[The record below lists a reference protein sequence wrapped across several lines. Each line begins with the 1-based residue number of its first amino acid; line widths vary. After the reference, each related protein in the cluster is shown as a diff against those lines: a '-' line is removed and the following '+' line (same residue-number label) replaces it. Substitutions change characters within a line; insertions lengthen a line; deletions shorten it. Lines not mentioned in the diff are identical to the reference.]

1 MKSTEL
7 NKVKNF
13 RENMRMHIATA
24 AFHGGV
30 NSAHFGGALSCVE
43 ILSVLYSEKMN
54 LNSKNITDESRDRFI
69 LSKGH
74 ACLALYAA
82 LTESNFIDKKN

>member
-1 MKSTEL
+1 
-7 NKVKNF
+7 
-13 RENMRMHIATA
+13 MRMHIATA

-54 LNSKNITDESRDRFI
+54 QF
-69 LSKGH
+69 
-74 ACLALYAA
+74 
-82 LTESNFIDKKN
+82 KKYY